1 MRTDNIK
8 YAGIDLGYDTIKL
21 ITEKMKDSSEGVLKL
36 PSLVEEI
43 TDSMDGLELNKEFS
57 KQNAILIIDGVT
69 YGVGDYVV
77 SQFSGIGANYRADKF
92 NSDSELAKLLAS
104 FSILY
109 PEANEIVVEVL
120 ATGLPVKYYE
130 KYKEE
135 IKKRFEGSFS
145 ATINDREIKYTFKN
159 VVVLPQGVA
168 SLAYYI
174 NQNKNFNFDSE
185 KCPVLDIGGL
195 TIDGAYYN
203 NGVLVK
209 GSTFSMEKGMSNVF
223 KNMAKE
229 LVLDEKLIRD
239 AVIEGKDKISLNTG
253 DVDLTKAKDAACKN
267 LSSVIVSYTYN
278 EWRDFIDTVD
288 KIFIVGG
295 GAEILEGYLDEA
307 FTNIKLE
314 KIMNA
319 QEANVLAYLLRAEAI
334 YNKLNKEG

>member
-1 MRTDNIK
+1 MRKDNIK

-21 ITEKMKDSSEGVLKL
+21 ITDQMKDSSEGVLKL

-43 TDSMDGLELNKEFS
+43 NDELDGLELNKEFS
-57 KQNAILIIDGVT
+57 KQNAILTIDGVT
-69 YGVGDYVV
+69 YGVGDYVI

-92 NSDSELAKLLAS
+92 NSDSELAKLLVG
-104 FSILY
+104 FSILH
-109 PEANEIVVEVL
+109 PQANEIVVDSL

-130 KYKEE
+130 KYKEDL
-135 IKKRFEGSFS
+135 KKRFEGEFK
-145 ATINDREIKYTFKN
+145 ATINDKEIKYNFKN
-159 VVVLPQGVA
+159 VTVLPQGVA

-174 NQNKNFNFDSE
+174 NQDKSFDFNQE

-195 TIDGAYYN
+195 TTDAVYYN
-203 NGVLVK
+203 KGVLVK

-223 KNMAKE
+223 KSMAKE

-239 AVIEGKDKISLNTG
+239 AVIAKEERISLNTG
-253 DVDLTKAKDAACKN
+253 DVDLKEAKDEACQNLAA
-267 LSSVIVSYTYN
+267 LIVNYTYN
-278 EWRDFIDTVD
+278 EWRDFIDTID
-288 KIFIVGG
+288 SIFLVGG
-295 GAEILEGYLDEA
+295 GAEILKDHLSQKFE
-307 FTNIKLE
+307 NIKLE